1 MMQPA
6 IVSLP
11 SLLSTSVVQRGLQK
25 LVDKHYSHHLEEIK
39 KTAQKVNFIS
49 FPRLNEIH
57 RECVA
62 QLKITEKTNLL
73 ITNHIKGINALA
85 LQIDK
90 QPHILLSPKAAICLS
105 DGELKFLLGHELGH
119 IMQGNLVCHVA
130 NGLLQ
135 NVQKKADVLGVMLAD
150 MIEVPLKDWCR
161 ENEYRADIAGLK
173 CCQDIEHV
181 YALMAKVAKS
191 EQQSMAPSLMEIYKD
206 HPMIAN
212 RLKRVEKYKFLNIH
226 HHEN

>member
-1 MMQPA
+1 MPPQNNY
-6 IVSLP
+6 ITKI
-11 SLLSTSVVQRGLQK
+11 LSMPLVKNGLQD
-25 LVDKHYSHHLEEIK
+25 LIDKYYGIQLKEIK
-39 KTAQKVNFIS
+39 ATAQTVNCIT
-49 FPRLNEIH
+49 FPRVNDIK
-57 RECVA
+57 RDCIN
-62 QLKITEKTNLL
+62 QLQLYERPKVL
-73 ITNHIKGINALA
+73 ITKELQGINALA
-85 LQIDK
+85 LHIDK
-90 QPHILLSPKAAICLS
+90 QPHILLSPKSAICLS

-161 ENEYRADIAGLK
+161 ENEYRADIAGLQ

-212 RLKRVEKYKFLNIH
+212 RLKRLEQYRFLNIH

>member
-1 MMQPA
+1 MPPQNNY
-6 IVSLP
+6 ITKI
-11 SLLSTSVVQRGLQK
+11 LSMPLVKNGLQD
-25 LVDKHYSHHLEEIK
+25 LIDKYYGIQLKEIK
-39 KTAQKVNFIS
+39 ATAQTVNCIT
-49 FPRLNEIH
+49 FPRVNDIK
-57 RECVA
+57 RDCIN
-62 QLKITEKTNLL
+62 QLQLHERPKIL
-73 ITNHIKGINALA
+73 ITKELRGINALA
-85 LQIDK
+85 LHIDK
-90 QPHILLSPKAAICLS
+90 QPHILLSPKSAICLS

-181 YALMAKVAKS
+181 YSLMAKVAKS

-212 RLKRVEKYKFLNIH
+212 RLKRLEQYRFLNIH

>member
-1 MMQPA
+1 MSSHSNYTTKVLSM
-6 IVSLP
+6 SL
-11 SLLSTSVVQRGLQK
+11 VKNGLQD
-25 LVDKHYSHHLEEIK
+25 LIDKHYSHHLKEIK
-39 KTAQKVNFIS
+39 KTAQKVNFLS
-49 FPRLNEIH
+49 FPRLNEIY

-73 ITNHIKGINALA
+73 ITNHLQGINALA

-105 DGELKFLLGHELGH
+105 NGELKFLLGHELGH

-212 RLKRVEKYKFLNIH
+212 RLKRLEQYRFVNIH

>member
-1 MMQPA
+1 MPPQNNY
-6 IVSLP
+6 ITKI
-11 SLLSTSVVQRGLQK
+11 LSMPLVKNGLQN
-25 LVDKHYSHHLEEIK
+25 LIDKYYGIQLKEIK
-39 KTAQKVNFIS
+39 ATAQSVNSIT
-49 FPRLNEIH
+49 FPRVNEIKQD
-57 RECVA
+57 CIN
-62 QLKITEKTNLL
+62 QLQLSERPKVL
-73 ITNHIKGINALA
+73 ITKALRGINALA
-85 LQIDK
+85 LHIDK

-181 YALMAKVAKS
+181 YALMARVAKS

-212 RLKRVEKYKFLNIH
+212 RLKRLEQYRFLNIH

>member
-1 MMQPA
+1 M
-6 IVSLP
+6 
-11 SLLSTSVVQRGLQK
+11 
-25 LVDKHYSHHLEEIK
+25 
-39 KTAQKVNFIS
+39 
-49 FPRLNEIH
+49 
-57 RECVA
+57 
-62 QLKITEKTNLL
+62 KITEKTNLL
-73 ITNHIKGINALA
+73 ITNHLKGINALA

-90 QPHILLSPKAAICLS
+90 QPHILLSPKAVICLS

-135 NVQKKADVLGVMLAD
+135 KVQKKADVLGVMLAD

-212 RLKRVEKYKFLNIH
+212 RLKRLEQYRFLNIH